1 MYTNIDTHHALIVF
15 RQWFQAF
22 SSEIP
27 KAFPTELFLAVLE
40 LVMTRNVFSF
50 DDTFW
55 LQIAGTAMGTSCAC
69 MYATMYYAL
78 HERQSI
84 LPLYGVQLLYF
95 KRFIDDIIGIW
106 IGGDSPAWTQ
116 FQSGLSFGLL
126 RWETS
131 KLSSSAVF
139 LDLEISIDLDNQCLT
154 MRTYQK
160 PMNLFLY
167 IPPTSAHPPGVL
179 KSIVYGNLQRFWK
192 QNTRRNDFI
201 HVASQFAHHLIAR
214 GHNPDTIRE
223 LFLEVGKRLSQQP
236 TSSDNVDP
244 RKTLFFHWEYH
255 PHGLSRRDIRR
266 AYTEICAEDSGF
278 EFDRFVV
285 AFSRAPNIRD
295 ALMPT
300 RLSEPAGSRASDYY
314 CELPEPPDPQ
324 GHLRDV

>member
-1 MYTNIDTHHALIVF
+1 VF

-126 RWETS
+126 CWETS

-139 LDLEISIDLDNQCLT
+139 FGS
-154 MRTYQK
+154 
-160 PMNLFLY
+160 
-167 IPPTSAHPPGVL
+167 
-179 KSIVYGNLQRFWK
+179 GNLNRLGQSMPD
-192 QNTRRNDFI
+192 NADISETNELVPVHPTYVSASTRRAEKYCLWQSAAI
-201 HVASQFAHHLIAR
+201 LETEHTSQ
-214 GHNPDTIRE
+214 
-223 LFLEVGKRLSQQP
+223 
-236 TSSDNVDP
+236 
-244 RKTLFFHWEYH
+244 
-255 PHGLSRRDIRR
+255 
-266 AYTEICAEDSGF
+266 
-278 EFDRFVV
+278 
-285 AFSRAPNIRD
+285 
-295 ALMPT
+295 
-300 RLSEPAGSRASDYY
+300 
-314 CELPEPPDPQ
+314 
-324 GHLRDV
+324 